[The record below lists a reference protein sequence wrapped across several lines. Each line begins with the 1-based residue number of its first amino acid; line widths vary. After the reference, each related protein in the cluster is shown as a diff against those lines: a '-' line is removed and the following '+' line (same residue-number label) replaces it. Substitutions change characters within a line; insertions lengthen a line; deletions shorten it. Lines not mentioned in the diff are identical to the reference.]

1 MQGLI
6 RKEKQHE
13 AKWWVG
19 WVFLGFVWFLI
30 ISMARDLW
38 LTRRGFERIKES
50 ERRLESVLKENQR
63 LVAKFTEVSSDEHK
77 EKLIREKLN
86 MQRTDEVVVVL
97 PKKLSKTIGSEN
109 EKRDIENWEK
119 WKELVFYRDF

>member
-1 MQGLI
+1 
-6 RKEKQHE
+6 
-13 AKWWVG
+13 
-19 WVFLGFVWFLI
+19 
-30 ISMARDLW
+30 MARDLW